1 MPRHFARNH
10 LVKIKKRIGNTADFE
25 TLLTFYA
32 KRRDMRVVLKNKEGL
47 DKHEIVTD
55 YTLPP
60 EIVVKLPPGFDAL
73 VRESF
78 GDQSFGD
85 VPFGGR
91 SKASKLE
98 SIGGT
103 IEPTYYLEDVQRLT
117 TNAIIGVIEHEK
129 GDRVVRTFK
138 LG

>member
-1 MPRHFARNH
+1 MPRHLARNH
-10 LVKIKKRIGNTADFE
+10 LVKIKKRIGNTTTFE

-32 KRRDMRVVLKNKEGL
+32 KRKDMRVTIKNEEGI

-60 EIVVKLPPGFDAL
+60 EIIVKLPPGFDAL
-73 VRESF
+73 IRESF

-98 SIGGT
+98 SIGGN

-117 TNAIIGVIEHEK
+117 TMAIVGIIEHEQ
-129 GDRVVRTFK
+129 GDRVVRTLK